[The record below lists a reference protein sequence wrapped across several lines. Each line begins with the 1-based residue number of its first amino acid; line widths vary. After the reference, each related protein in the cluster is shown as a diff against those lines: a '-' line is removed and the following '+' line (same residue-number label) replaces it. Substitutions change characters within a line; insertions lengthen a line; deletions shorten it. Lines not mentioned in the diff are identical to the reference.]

1 MKTLRS
7 CKGLGGKMRA
17 EPRSSYHEEDSSS
30 STHHAFFLL
39 NTTKTG
45 TTYSCKTWIRKN
57 RVVWESLSPDTST
70 LWFPRM
76 GLISLSHLPN
86 PVIVNFFPLKCCKTC
101 QHSPVGTWEFRTN
114 ACWTG
119 KEDGG
124 NIASLRVEILWHF
137 SQVCHRCV
145 VYFFMKLLWEH
156 FISVLLLLLWWACSY
171 YFSVAEILFLN
182 IKLWLGR
189 GGSFFIPRATLL
201 YTKLL
206 LTYVKATPTSELQPW
221 AHNLQAYNG
230 ASYCNANSSTQ
241 GSAA

>member
-137 SQVCHRCV
+137 SQVCHRYV

-182 IKLWLGR
+182 IKLWLG
-189 GGSFFIPRATLL
+189 GGKFLYSQSHTPVYKTSSDLCEGNSHIRA
-201 YTKLL
+201 
-206 LTYVKATPTSELQPW
+206 
-221 AHNLQAYNG
+221 
-230 ASYCNANSSTQ
+230 
-241 GSAA
+241 SALGP